1 MQGKYVTRSIG
12 ESSGYSTVEAKPSS
26 HRFSGTHLFP
36 LVLIALAGSLPYLN
50 TLDNSFVF
58 DDEESIALNPLIRNL
73 SNFLP
78 GEAGWKA
85 YPTRIIGYVSFALN
99 YRIGGLEVSGYHAV
113 NISIHIVSSILVY
126 LIVFLA
132 QKSPRLRRL
141 SEEPASKGLPLITAL
156 LFAVHP
162 VQTEAVSY
170 IVQRLASLAALYFM
184 GSLAAYIL
192 GRMASENDSI
202 ATGRRSLGW
211 YLVSWICALLAM
223 KTKEIAFTLP
233 AIVFLFEGL
242 FFEGKWRNRLLR
254 VFPYLLIALVIPLS
268 LIRLD
273 HPLERILSDTSDVSR
288 LQTDLSRTVYLF
300 TQFRV
305 IVTYLRLIVLP
316 LNLNLDYDYPVY
328 SNLFDPAV
336 LLSLFLIVF
345 LVGSAVLLIARS
357 AAENNAKMRLMAFG
371 VFWFFTTISVES
383 SVLPIRDVIFEHRL
397 YLPSVGAFLTVV
409 SLAFLALERIPLKC
423 REPWGVILLG
433 GILLS
438 LAIGTYQRN
447 HIWQNNVT
455 LWEDVVRKS
464 PWKARPRYNLGTAYS
479 VRGRTKEAI
488 NQYIISIRLRPN
500 FPEAWDNLGI
510 DYAKIGLITK
520 AIEAHEKAASI
531 DPTFPQP
538 YFNLGQIYMSA
549 LPGKE
554 AEAARLFR
562 KAIALKPDYIEA
574 WVNLSAVSVQSGHY
588 HDGARA
594 AERAVSLAPDRP
606 DGHYNL
612 AVARFM
618 QGDRNGAM
626 ISLGTVKELDPGMG
640 DSLERFF
647 AISSR

>member
-12 ESSGYSTVEAKPSS
+12 DSSDYSTVEAKPSS

-99 YRIGGLEVSGYHAV
+99 YRIGGLEVAGYHAV

-254 VFPYLLIALVIPLS
+254 VFPYLLIALVIPFS

-488 NQYIISIRLRPN
+488 NQYIISIRLRPDY
-500 FPEAWDNLGI
+500 PEAWDNLGI

-549 LPGKE
+549 YPGKE

-562 KAIALKPDYIEA
+562 KALVLKPDYVDA

-626 ISLGTVKELDPGMG
+626 TSLGTVKELDPGMG